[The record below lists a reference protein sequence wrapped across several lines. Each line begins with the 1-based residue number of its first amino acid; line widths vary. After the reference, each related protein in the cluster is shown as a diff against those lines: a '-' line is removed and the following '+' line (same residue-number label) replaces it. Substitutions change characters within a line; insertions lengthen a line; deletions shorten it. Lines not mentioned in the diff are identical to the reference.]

1 MNHGSELKILWDTF
15 RSQIAELWFPYDCR
29 IANDRRQSQTIAE
42 DRTWFYLLQSSAIVC
57 DHDRRIAGDRRSVFP
72 YDRRRSQ
79 NFLRS
84 AICDHMETSLKQRRR
99 RRQGRRLEK
108 NEFIFYRRIS
118 HMPRSVQYVYRSQNL
133 LKLNVQCQRTI
144 PKENKKNKPPSLTF
158 SKIPRTWSFHDV
170 VLQRT
175 AKKCT
180 KNYNARAQLLFCS
193 LNLLFCGVLVA
204 VAVAVVVCLR
214 SLSSSFPQTNYLASN
229 EHRNRVE
236 AS

>member
-1 MNHGSELKILWDTF
+1 MFNDDDDDLDITEIDPALLDGKAPVSSQNTGEKDDRTINHKDSVKTEPVS
-15 RSQIAELWFPYDCR
+15 RSQRCMFHCVL
-29 IANDRRQSQTIAE
+29 T
-42 DRTWFYLLQSSAIVC
+42 V
-57 DHDRRIAGDRRSVFP
+57 VFLC
-72 YDRRRSQ
+72 YAKNNIRD
-79 NFLRS
+79 
-84 AICDHMETSLKQRRR
+84 LKQRRR

-133 LKLNVQCQRTI
+133 LKLNMQCQGTI
-144 PKENKKNKPPSLTF
+144 PKENTKNKPPSLTF
-158 SKIPRTWSFHDV
+158 SKIPRTWSFHVV

-204 VAVAVVVCLR
+204 VAVVVCL
-214 SLSSSFPQTNYLASN
+214 SP
-229 EHRNRVE
+229 
-236 AS
+236 